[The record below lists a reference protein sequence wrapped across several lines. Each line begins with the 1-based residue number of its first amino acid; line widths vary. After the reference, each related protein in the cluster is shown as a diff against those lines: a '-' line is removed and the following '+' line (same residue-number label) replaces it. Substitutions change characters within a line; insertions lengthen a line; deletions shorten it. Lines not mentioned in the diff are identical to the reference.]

1 MSDLIKRSAL
11 KQDLRKCQIESLIEH
26 TEKKNV
32 FDIIDE
38 QPTAYD
44 VDKVVEELEK
54 WSSEVQVVS
63 EVDGKI
69 HRVKVVNAERAINIA
84 REGGVE

>member
-1 MSDLIKRSAL
+1 MSDLIKRSDVIKAL
-11 KQDLRKCQIESLIEH
+11 EQCYLDKQLF
-26 TEKKNV
+26 EKDV
-32 FDIIDE
+32 FEKINAI
-38 QPTAYD
+38 PTAYD
-44 VDKVVEELEK
+44 KDNVVEELGK

-63 EVDGKI
+63 EVNGKI

>member
-1 MSDLIKRSAL
+1 MGRLIDADKL
-11 KQDLRKCQIESLIEH
+11 KVYLQEYLGYGHAVHWVDA
-26 TEKKNV
+26 
-32 FDIIDE
+32 
-38 QPTAYD
+38 QPIAYD
-44 VDKVVEELEK
+44 VDKVVAELGK

-69 HRVKVVNAERAINIA
+69 HRVKVVNVERAINIA